1 MSALAFE
8 LPGQLEAH
16 EPPEA
21 RGLARDDV
29 RMLVASRHDGRI
41 AHASFRDL
49 LAFLAPGDLLV
60 VNTSATLPAAL
71 PAVRHDGAALE
82 LHLSTPAPHRPGD
95 RWWIV
100 ELRLPSPTGAVPFH
114 DLSVGEELVLPGSA
128 TMEIL
133 APYAGGARLW
143 LARLDLGGPV
153 EPYLHRYGLPIRYGY
168 VQREWPLEAY
178 QNVWSA
184 EPGSAEMP
192 SAGRPFTAELVTR
205 LVAAG
210 VQVAPVTLHTG
221 VSSPERRGRTGDRGR
236 DDRRARARDDG
247 DSRRNRWARHRLDEP
262 RHNAGARPLDG
273 RRPSYRLA
281 RGRGIAPAA
290 PAGRRRGGSARPLV
304 PCGTRAPVPLARVR
318 RRPSAVA
325 LTGRVLQIRD
335 TALALGERD
344 LARADGVVQLVLDLI
359 HLLGVRPRLGPEVAL
374 VRRMAA

>member
-221 VSSPERRGRTGDRGR
+221 VSSPERREAPYPERYRVPAATARLVTGVHVWGGRVIAVGTTVVRALETTATPDGTVGPGTGWTNLVITPERGLWTV
-236 DDRRARARDDG
+236 DG
-247 DSRRNRWARHRLDEP
+247 LLTGWHEAEASHLQLLQAV
-262 RHNAGARPLDG
+262 AGADLLD
-273 RRPSYRLA
+273 RSYR
-281 RGRGIAPAA
+281 AA
-290 PAGRRRGGSARPLV
+290 LEHRYLWHEFGDV
-304 PCGTRAPVPLARVR
+304 
-318 RRPSAVA
+318 
-325 LTGRVLQIRD
+325 
-335 TALALGERD
+335 
-344 LARADGVVQLVLDLI
+344 
-359 HLLGVRPRLGPEVAL
+359 HLLLP
-374 VRRMAA
+374 